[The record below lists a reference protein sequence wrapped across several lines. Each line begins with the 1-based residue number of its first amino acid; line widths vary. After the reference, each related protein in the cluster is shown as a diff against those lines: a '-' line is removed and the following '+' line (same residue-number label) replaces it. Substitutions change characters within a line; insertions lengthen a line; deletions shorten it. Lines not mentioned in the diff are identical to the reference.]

1 MGDRPRTTKI
11 KPLAPNP
18 IIKDS
23 YKAKIKLW
31 LDNPVVMP
39 WTPPKNIPFFGAK
52 RFSSYVEF
60 NEWKRDLIKQIARE
74 ET

>member
-1 MGDRPRTTKI
+1 MTSNS
-11 KPLAPNP
+11 PLAPNP

-39 WTPPKNIPFFGAK
+39 WSPPKNIPYFGVK
-52 RFSSYVEF
+52 RFKTYVEF
-60 NEWKRDLIKQIARE
+60 NEWKRDLIKQIAQEDRS
-74 ET
+74 